1 VVEVVITARD
11 SNMDVTLIM
20 GMCCV
25 ESFSRGCTTAPVA
38 LKEKVKN
45 SVCEEE
51 EVSSGDNNGQFNI
64 LFKQYS
70 PF

>member
-1 VVEVVITARD
+1 MVEVVITARD

-25 ESFSRGCTTAPVA
+25 ETSSRGCTTAPVA